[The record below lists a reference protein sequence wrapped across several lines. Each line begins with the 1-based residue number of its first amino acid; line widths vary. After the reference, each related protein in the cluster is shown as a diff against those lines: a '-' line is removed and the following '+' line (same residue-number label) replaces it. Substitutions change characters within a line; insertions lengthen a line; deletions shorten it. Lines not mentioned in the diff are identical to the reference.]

1 MKKLLPL
8 SLICL
13 FSGLQVTAQTAII
26 QSVLQKIETTY
37 APDKRVIVFDVSLQG
52 NENEAVLKGEIS
64 EPEIHNIMI
73 TKIKEICPEI
83 RDSIR
88 LLPDKS
94 FGENQWGIVPLSA
107 IYISKAPDFGA
118 EITTQALMG
127 TPVRILERKGGWLR
141 VQTPDRYIG
150 WTSTD
155 DIERIN
161 RKQLNEY
168 NQLQKVIVT
177 SHHTFVLKNPN
188 KNSEIITEAIMG
200 NLMVVN
206 EMKQGKKY
214 WSVTL
219 PDGKTGYVRKEDI
232 RPFQHGEINL
242 SSNSIIKLGKSFMGL
257 PYFWGGT
264 TSRGMDCSGFTKL
277 VFFMHGI
284 ILPRDASQQY
294 YCGTEVDTSAGWGN
308 LRKGDLLFFGK
319 KNASNPEKPSIVHVA
334 IYNGDMKFIHSSG
347 EIKINSFDPASSDY
361 DSFNHARFIGAKRI
375 DGIVPNGY
383 WSLYTH
389 PWYTSTVTSK

>member
-1 MKKLLPL
+1 MIWKNCPSGSYLP
-8 SLICL
+8 
-13 FSGLQVTAQTAII
+13 FSGLQVTTQTAII

-37 APDKRVIVFDVSLQG
+37 APDKRVIVFDVSLQE
-52 NENEAVLKGEIS
+52 NENRSGSKEVKFPNLKFTTS
-64 EPEIHNIMI
+64 WLQKLRNLPRN
-73 TKIKEICPEI
+73 TWN
-83 RDSIR
+83 SIR

-107 IYISKAPDFGA
+107 IYISKAPDFWSGNHYS
-118 EITTQALMG
+118 G
-127 TPVRILERKGGWLR
+127 TDGHHRWKFWKEKGGWLR
-141 VQTPDRYIG
+141 IQTPDRYIG

-219 PDGKTGYVRKEDI
+219 PDGKTGYVRK
-232 RPFQHGEINL
+232 RRYPSVSTREINL
-242 SSNSIIKLGKSFMGL
+242 SANSIIKLGKSFMGL

-264 TSRGMDCSGFTKL
+264 TSRGMDCSQVSPNWFSL
-277 VFFMHGI
+277 C
-284 ILPRDASQQY
+284 RNY
-294 YCGTEVDTSAGWGN
+294 TSAWC
-308 LRKGDLLFFGK
+308 F
-319 KNASNPEKPSIVHVA
+319 
-334 IYNGDMKFIHSSG
+334 
-347 EIKINSFDPASSDY
+347 
-361 DSFNHARFIGAKRI
+361 
-375 DGIVPNGY
+375 
-383 WSLYTH
+383 
-389 PWYTSTVTSK
+389 STIL